1 MFNSLALNFDP
12 NSLKN
17 SLNLNSLSK
26 NLEKSLNSI
35 LEETYWIFDSWES
48 KKRNIDL
55 CIDFSLLRDLNY
67 YTGFVFQGYLQD
79 SPDPV
84 LTGGT
89 YDHLYEMFSG
99 VQKNASGYALVV
111 NTLESSLK
119 TPLFNLPS

>member
-1 MFNSLALNFDP
+1 MLSALVLNFDL

-17 SLNLNSLSK
+17 SLKIASLSKDLQKNLNSV
-26 NLEKSLNSI
+26 LEDTS
-35 LEETYWIFDSWES
+35 WIFQSWES
-48 KKRNIDL
+48 KKRKIDL

-67 YTGFVFQGYLQD
+67 YTGFVFQGYLQG

-99 VQKNASGYALVV
+99 IQREASGYALVV
-111 NTLESSLK
+111 NTLEASLRA
-119 TPLFNLPS
+119 PLSES